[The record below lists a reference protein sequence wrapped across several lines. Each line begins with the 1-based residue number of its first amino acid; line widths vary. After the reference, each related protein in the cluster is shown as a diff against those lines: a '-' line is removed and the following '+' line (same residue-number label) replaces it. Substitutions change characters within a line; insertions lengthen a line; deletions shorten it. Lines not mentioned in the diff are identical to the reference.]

1 MEKRFDIP
9 LKSMID
15 LLSIRARAYLLVPE
29 DNKAARS
36 WRSREITAY
45 CQAIEEITGRK
56 ITVQTWD
63 GRRFMIIENA
73 YEADEIIIHEET
85 VIKSF

>member
-29 DNKAARS
+29 KNKAARC
-36 WRSREITAY
+36 WRSREIMAY
-45 CQAIEEITGRK
+45 CRAIEEITGRN

-63 GRRFMIIENA
+63 DGRFMIIENA
-73 YEADEIIIHEET
+73 YEADEIIIHEEKVT
-85 VIKSF
+85 KSF